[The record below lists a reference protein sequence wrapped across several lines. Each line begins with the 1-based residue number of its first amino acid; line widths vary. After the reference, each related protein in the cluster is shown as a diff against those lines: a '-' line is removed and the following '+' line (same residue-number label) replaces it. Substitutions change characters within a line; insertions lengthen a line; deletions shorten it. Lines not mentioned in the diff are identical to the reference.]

1 MFKFLFVIFFFFI
14 LLVFLMGF
22 SILRTF
28 KNIFLVAETALVRE
42 NNVVKQIAI
51 LPDIVLRLLPPG
63 TMMMIV
69 HLMCTVRRYSPKMK
83 GNMWI
88 TRKLNRA

>member
-28 KNIFLVAETALVRE
+28 KNIFFGSGNSTRKGEQRRQT
-42 NNVVKQIAI
+42 

>member
-69 HLMCTVRRYSPKMK
+69 HLMCTVRRYSPRMK
-83 GNMWI
+83 GSMWI

>member
-51 LPDIVLRLLPPG
+51 LPDIVLRLLPPE

>member
-51 LPDIVLRLLPPG
+51 LPTSFYDYYRPG
-63 TMMMIV
+63 
-69 HLMCTVRRYSPKMK
+69 R
-83 GNMWI
+83 
-88 TRKLNRA
+88 

>member
-28 KNIFLVAETALVRE
+28 KNLFF
-42 NNVVKQIAI
+42 
-51 LPDIVLRLLPPG
+51 G
-63 TMMMIV
+63 
-69 HLMCTVRRYSPKMK
+69 S
-83 GNMWI
+83 GNS
-88 TRKLNRA
+88 TRKGERHRQASGNTSSSGRRPTTTVEEEEDYKTSYANRKKIFAKDEGEYVDYEEVK

>member
-42 NNVVKQIAI
+42 NTSSNK
-51 LPDIVLRLLPPG
+51 
-63 TMMMIV
+63 
-69 HLMCTVRRYSPKMK
+69 
-83 GNMWI
+83 
-88 TRKLNRA
+88 

>member
-28 KNIFLVAETALVRE
+28 KNMFFGSGNNTRRGEQRSQTNSTTAGHRCT
-42 NNVVKQIAI
+42 AI
-51 LPDIVLRLLPPG
+51 SA
-63 TMMMIV
+63 
-69 HLMCTVRRYSPKMK
+69 RRYSPRMK
-83 GNMWI
+83 GSMWI